1 MNPQLTFVARLRR
14 TRQRLGISLDQ
25 ISVQT
30 RVKREL
36 LEAFE
41 QNDLTNW
48 PRGLYARAW
57 VRGYA
62 QAVGLDPVDTVDEFC
77 RLYLHGDRRAR
88 STMHQM
94 AALTESRPGYDDE
107 HEHEERRR
115 SAQKA
120 AAARLRWYF
129 PLVQLWRALRTRV
142 VHAWALVFAKPGRA
156 PRRADW

>member
-1 MNPQLTFVARLRR
+1 MNPQLTFVAHLRR
-14 TRQRLGISLDQ
+14 TRMRNGVSLDQ
-25 ISVQT
+25 IAART

-62 QAVGLDPVDTVDEFC
+62 VAIGLDPADTVDEFC

-88 STMHQM
+88 TTMRDL
-94 AALTESRPGYDDE
+94 AGISETAPGYRDE
-107 HEHEERRR
+107 HGHDERRR
-115 SAQKA
+115 SVRQ
-120 AAARLRWYF
+120 AAARGTWFTTLGH
-129 PLVQLWRALRTRV
+129 LWRALRVRV
-142 VHAWALVFAKPGRA
+142 ATLWATFFAKPRHSIG
-156 PRRADW
+156 DS